1 MSPRLPLG
9 SEREALKIVIVG
21 HVDHGKSTLIG
32 RLLYETDSLPPGKVE
47 ELKAVSARRRMPIE
61 WSFVLDAFQAE
72 RDQAVTIDTT
82 QIWFKTTARDYV
94 IIDAPGHREFLKNMV
109 SGAAAADAA
118 VLVVDAGE
126 GVREQ
131 TRRHAYLLHLLGVRQ
146 VAVAVNKMDLVGY
159 DEARFAQV
167 SRDVGQYLGE
177 IGVTPTFI
185 VPISGRDGD
194 NVAVNRAAPG
204 AADDPAAG
212 TAEKP
217 VAGTSDGA
225 PAMGWYRGP
234 SLLDALERFQSVTR
248 PVDQPLRF
256 AIQDVYKFDQ
266 RRIFAG
272 RIESGILRVGDR
284 LLFSPSNRLARVKSI
299 EVWSSDA
306 ECLEVRAGQSA
317 AITLDEQIFVE
328 RGEVASHE
336 TLPPMLTTVFRATLF
351 WLGHKPLEVDATY
364 KLKLGPREARARVQS
379 IERII
384 DTDTLAGQP
393 GDRVE
398 RNGVGEV
405 VLRCREILALDEYR
419 ALARTGRFVLVDDHD
434 TVAGGVISMEGYPDQ
449 RHAFAVKSQ
458 NLTSVE
464 HRISAAHRTER
475 NGHCGGVL
483 WFTGLSGSGK
493 STLAMAVEQRL
504 FNKGYHVY
512 VLDGDNVRGGLNANL
527 GFSPEDRAEN
537 IRRVGEVAGLFADS
551 GVICITAFISPYRAD
566 RERARAA
573 AKGGFHEIYIQA
585 GLDACERRDPKGLY
599 RKARAGKIADFTGI
613 SAPYEAP
620 NRAELVVDTEAAE
633 IEDSVSQIVD
643 YVERN
648 FARNCRPR

>member
-32 RLLYETDSLPPGKVE
+32 RLLYETGSLPPGKVE
-47 ELKAVSARRRMPIE
+47 ELKAASARRRMAIE

-82 QIWFKTTARDYV
+82 QIWFKTAARDYV

-118 VLVVDAGE
+118 VLVVDAAE

-131 TRRHAYLLHLLGVRQ
+131 TRRHGYLLHLLGVRQ
-146 VAVAVNKMDLVGY
+146 VAVAVSKMDLVDY
-159 DEARFAQV
+159 DEARFAEV
-167 SRDVGQYLGE
+167 SREISHYLGE
-177 IGVTPTFI
+177 IGVVPTFI

-194 NVAVNRAAPG
+194 NVAVNKA
-204 AADDPAAG
+204 AAG
-212 TAEKP
+212 QDTGQDTGKNDLSMA
-217 VAGTSDGA
+217 
-225 PAMGWYRGP
+225 WYDGP
-234 SLLDALERFQSVTR
+234 SLLKALERFQSVTR
-248 PVDQPLRF
+248 SIDQPLRF
-256 AIQDVYKFDQ
+256 PVQDVYKFDQ
-266 RRIFAG
+266 RRIIAG
-272 RIESGILRVGDR
+272 RIESGILRAGDR
-284 LLFSPSNRLARVKSI
+284 LLFSPSNRTARVKAI
-299 EVWSSDA
+299 EVWNGDA
-306 ECLEVRAGQSA
+306 ECLEARAGQSV

-328 RGEVASHE
+328 RGEMASHE
-336 TLPPMLTTVFRATLF
+336 ELPPMLSTVFRATLF
-351 WLGHKPLEVDATY
+351 WLAQEPLEVDRTY
-364 KLKLGPREARARVQS
+364 KLKLGTREARVRVQS
-379 IERII
+379 IERVI
-384 DTDTLAGQP
+384 DTDTLAGNP
-393 GDRVE
+393 ADRVE

-419 ALARTGRFVLVDDHD
+419 DLARTGRFALVDDYD

-449 RHAFAVKSQ
+449 RHAFGVKSE

-464 HRISAAHRTER
+464 HRVTAPHRTER

-551 GVICITAFISPYRAD
+551 GVICISAFISPYRAD
-566 RERARAA
+566 RQRARAA
-573 AKGGFHEIYIQA
+573 TKGGFHEVFIKA
-585 GLDACERRDPKGLY
+585 GLEACERRDPKGLY
-599 RKARAGKIADFTGI
+599 RKARAGEIADFTGI
-613 SAPYEAP
+613 SAPYEP
-620 NRAELVVDTEAAE
+620 PSQAELVVDTESAD
-633 IEDSVSQIVD
+633 IEDSVRQVVD

-648 FARNCRPR
+648 FARHCNPGKA

>member
-9 SEREALKIVIVG
+9 SERVALKIVIVG

-47 ELKAVSARRRMPIE
+47 ELKAISARRGMAIE

-82 QIWFKTTARDYV
+82 QIWFKTAERDYV

-118 VLVVDAGE
+118 ILVVDAAE

-131 TRRHAYLLHLLGVRQ
+131 TRRHGYLLHLLGVRQ
-146 VAVAVNKMDLVGY
+146 VAVAISKMDLVDY
-159 DEARFAQV
+159 DEVRFTEV
-167 SRDVGQYLGE
+167 SREISHYLGE
-177 IGVTPTFI
+177 IGVVPTFI

-194 NVAVNRAAPG
+194 NIAENKA
-204 AADDPAAG
+204 AAG
-212 TAEKP
+212 QDPGKNDVSMA
-217 VAGTSDGA
+217 
-225 PAMGWYRGP
+225 WYEGP
-234 SLLDALERFQSVTR
+234 SLLESLGQFQSVTR

-256 AIQDVYKFDQ
+256 PVQDVYKFDQ
-266 RRIFAG
+266 RRIIAG

-284 LLFSPSNRLARVKSI
+284 LLFSPSNRSARVKSI
-299 EVWSSDA
+299 EVWSSDT
-306 ECLEVRAGQSA
+306 ECLEARAGQSV
-317 AITLDEQIFVE
+317 AITLDEQIFIE
-328 RGEVASHE
+328 RGEMVSHE
-336 TLPPMLTTVFRATLF
+336 ALPPMLSTVFRATLF
-351 WLGHKPLEVDATY
+351 WLAQEPLEVDRTY
-364 KLKLGPREARARVQS
+364 KLKLGTREARVRVQS
-379 IERII
+379 IERVI
-384 DTDTLAGQP
+384 DTDTLAGHP

-419 ALARTGRFVLVDDHD
+419 DLARTGRFALVDDYD

-449 RHAFAVKSQ
+449 RHAFGVKSE

-464 HRISAAHRTER
+464 HRVTAPHRTER
-475 NGHCGGVL
+475 NGHSGGVL

-551 GVICITAFISPYRAD
+551 GVICISAFISPYRAD

-573 AKGGFHEIYIQA
+573 AKVGFHEIFIKA

-599 RKARAGKIADFTGI
+599 RKARAGEIADFTGI

-620 NRAELVVDTEAAE
+620 SKAELVVDTEAAD
-633 IEDSVSQIVD
+633 IEESVRQVVD

-648 FARNCRPR
+648 FARHCNPRKA

>member
-32 RLLYETDSLPPGKVE
+32 RLLYETGSLPPGKVE
-47 ELKAVSARRRMPIE
+47 ELKAVSARRRMAIE

-82 QIWFKTTARDYV
+82 QIWFKTAARDYV

-118 VLVVDAGE
+118 VLVVDAAE

-131 TRRHAYLLHLLGVRQ
+131 TRRHGYLLHLLGVRQ
-146 VAVAVNKMDLVGY
+146 VAVAVSKMDLVDYG
-159 DEARFAQV
+159 EARFAEV
-167 SRDVGQYLGE
+167 SREITHYLGE
-177 IGVTPTFI
+177 IGVVPTFI

-194 NVAVNRAAPG
+194 NVAVNKATTG
-204 AADDPAAG
+204 KDDATMAWY
-212 TAEKP
+212 
-217 VAGTSDGA
+217 DG
-225 PAMGWYRGP
+225 PC
-234 SLLDALERFQSVTR
+234 LLEALERFGSVTR
-248 PVDQPLRF
+248 PVDQPLRLPV
-256 AIQDVYKFDQ
+256 QDVYKFDQ
-266 RRIFAG
+266 RRIVAG

-284 LLFSPSNRLARVKSI
+284 LLFSPSNRTARVKSI

-306 ECLEVRAGQSA
+306 ECLEGRAGQSV
-317 AITLDEQIFVE
+317 AITLDEQVFVE
-328 RGEVASHE
+328 RGEMASHE
-336 TLPPMLTTVFRATLF
+336 ELPPMLSTVFRATLF
-351 WLGHKPLEVDATY
+351 WLAQEPLEVDRTY
-364 KLKLGPREARARVQS
+364 KLKLGTREARVRVQS
-379 IERII
+379 IERVI
-384 DTDTLAGQP
+384 DTDTLAGNP
-393 GDRVE
+393 ADRVE

-419 ALARTGRFVLVDDHD
+419 DLARTGRFALVDEYD
-434 TVAGGVISMEGYPDQ
+434 TVAGGVIFMEGYPDQ
-449 RHAFAVKSQ
+449 RHAFGVKSE

-464 HRISAAHRTER
+464 HRVTAPHRTER

-551 GVICITAFISPYRAD
+551 GVICISAFISPYRAD
-566 RERARAA
+566 RVRARAA
-573 AKGGFHEIYIQA
+573 AKGGFHEIFIKA
-585 GLDACERRDPKGLY
+585 GLEACERRDPKGLY
-599 RKARAGKIADFTGI
+599 RKARAGEIADFTGI
-613 SAPYEAP
+613 SAPYEP
-620 NRAELVVDTEAAE
+620 PSKAELVVDTEAAD
-633 IEDSVSQIVD
+633 IEESVRQVVD
-643 YVERN
+643 YVERK
-648 FARNCRPR
+648 FARHCNPGRA

>member
-9 SEREALKIVIVG
+9 SERVALKIVIVG

-47 ELKAVSARRRMPIE
+47 ELKAISARRRMAIE

-82 QIWFKTTARDYV
+82 QIWFKTAERDYV

-118 VLVVDAGE
+118 ILVVDAAE

-131 TRRHAYLLHLLGVRQ
+131 TRRHGYLLHLLGVRQ
-146 VAVAVNKMDLVGY
+146 VAVAISKMDLVDY
-159 DEARFAQV
+159 DEVRFTEV
-167 SRDVGQYLGE
+167 SREISHYLGE
-177 IGVTPTFI
+177 IGVVPTFI

-194 NVAVNRAAPG
+194 NIAENKA
-204 AADDPAAG
+204 AAG
-212 TAEKP
+212 QDPGKNDVSMA
-217 VAGTSDGA
+217 
-225 PAMGWYRGP
+225 WYEGP
-234 SLLDALERFQSVTR
+234 SLLESLGQFQSVTR

-256 AIQDVYKFDQ
+256 PVQDVYKFDQ
-266 RRIFAG
+266 RRIIAG

-284 LLFSPSNRLARVKSI
+284 LLFSPSNRSARVKSI
-299 EVWSSDA
+299 EVWSSDT
-306 ECLEVRAGQSA
+306 ECLEARAGQSV
-317 AITLDEQIFVE
+317 AITLDEQIFIE
-328 RGEVASHE
+328 RGEMVSHE
-336 TLPPMLTTVFRATLF
+336 ALPPMLSTVFRATLF
-351 WLGHKPLEVDATY
+351 WLAQEPLEVDRTY
-364 KLKLGPREARARVQS
+364 KLKLGTREARVRVQS
-379 IERII
+379 IERVI
-384 DTDTLAGQP
+384 DTDTLAGHP

-419 ALARTGRFVLVDDHD
+419 DLARTGRFALVDDYD

-449 RHAFAVKSQ
+449 RHAFGVKSE

-464 HRISAAHRTER
+464 HRVTAPHRTER
-475 NGHCGGVL
+475 NGHSGGVL

-551 GVICITAFISPYRAD
+551 GVICISAFISPYRAD

-573 AKGGFHEIYIQA
+573 AKVGFHEIFIKA
-585 GLDACERRDPKGLY
+585 GLEACERRDPKGLY
-599 RKARAGKIADFTGI
+599 RKARAGEIADFTGI
-613 SAPYEAP
+613 SAPYEP
-620 NRAELVVDTEAAE
+620 PSKAELVVDTEAAD
-633 IEDSVSQIVD
+633 IEESVRQVVD

-648 FARNCRPR
+648 FARHCNPRKA

>member
-32 RLLYETDSLPPGKVE
+32 RLLYETGSLPPGKVE
-47 ELKAVSARRRMPIE
+47 ELKAASARRRMAIE

-82 QIWFKTTARDYV
+82 QIWFKTAARDYV

-118 VLVVDAGE
+118 VLVVDAAE

-131 TRRHAYLLHLLGVRQ
+131 TRRHGYLLHLLGVRQ
-146 VAVAVNKMDLVGY
+146 VAVAVSKMDLVDY
-159 DEARFAQV
+159 DEARFAEV
-167 SRDVGQYLGE
+167 SREISHYLGE
-177 IGVTPTFI
+177 IGVVPTFI

-194 NVAVNRAAPG
+194 NVAVNKA
-204 AADDPAAG
+204 AAG
-212 TAEKP
+212 QDTGQDTGKNDLSMA
-217 VAGTSDGA
+217 
-225 PAMGWYRGP
+225 WYDGP
-234 SLLDALERFQSVTR
+234 SLLKALERFQSVTR
-248 PVDQPLRF
+248 SIDQPLRF
-256 AIQDVYKFDQ
+256 PVQDVYKFDQ
-266 RRIFAG
+266 RRIIAG
-272 RIESGILRVGDR
+272 RIESGILRAGDR
-284 LLFSPSNRLARVKSI
+284 LLFSPSNRTARVKAI
-299 EVWSSDA
+299 EVWNGDA
-306 ECLEVRAGQSA
+306 ECLEARAGQSV

-328 RGEVASHE
+328 RGEMASHE
-336 TLPPMLTTVFRATLF
+336 ELPPMLSTVFRATLF
-351 WLGHKPLEVDATY
+351 WLAQEPLEVDRTY
-364 KLKLGPREARARVQS
+364 KLKLGTREARVRVQS
-379 IERII
+379 IERVI
-384 DTDTLAGQP
+384 DTDTLAGNP
-393 GDRVE
+393 ADRVE

-419 ALARTGRFVLVDDHD
+419 DLARTGRFALVDDYD

-449 RHAFAVKSQ
+449 RHAFGVKSE

-464 HRISAAHRTER
+464 HRVTAPHRTER

-551 GVICITAFISPYRAD
+551 GVICISAFISPYRAD

-573 AKGGFHEIYIQA
+573 AKVGFHEIFIKA

-599 RKARAGKIADFTGI
+599 RKARAGEIADFTGI
-613 SAPYEAP
+613 SAPYEP
-620 NRAELVVDTEAAE
+620 PSKAELVVDTEAAD
-633 IEDSVSQIVD
+633 IEDSVRQVVD

-648 FARNCRPR
+648 FARHCNPSKA

>member
-32 RLLYETDSLPPGKVE
+32 RLLYETGSLPPGKVE
-47 ELKAVSARRRMPIE
+47 ELKAVSARRRMAIE

-82 QIWFKTTARDYV
+82 QIWFKTAERDYV

-118 VLVVDAGE
+118 VLVVDAAE

-131 TRRHAYLLHLLGVRQ
+131 TRRHGYLLHLLGVRQ
-146 VAVAVNKMDLVGY
+146 VAVAVSKMDLVGY
-159 DEARFAQV
+159 DEERFSEV
-167 SRDVGQYLGE
+167 SREISHYLGE
-177 IGVTPTFI
+177 IGVVPTFI

-194 NVAVNRAAPG
+194 NVAENKAA
-204 AADDPAAG
+204 
-212 TAEKP
+212 TAQGE
-217 VAGTSDGA
+217 GSQ
-225 PAMGWYRGP
+225 AMAWYKGP
-234 SLLDALERFQSVTR
+234 SLLEALARFQTVTR
-248 PVDQPLRF
+248 PIDQPLRF
-256 AIQDVYKFDQ
+256 PIQDVYKFDQ
-266 RRIFAG
+266 RRVLAG

-284 LLFSPSNRLARVKSI
+284 LLFSPSNRTARVRSI
-299 EVWSSDA
+299 EVWNSDT

-328 RGEVASHE
+328 RGEMASHE
-336 TLPPMLTTVFRATLF
+336 ALPPMLSTVFRATLF
-351 WLGHKPLEVDATY
+351 WLGQKPLVVDGAY
-364 KLKLGPREARARVQS
+364 KLKLGTREARVRVQS

-384 DTDTLAGQP
+384 DTDTLAGRP

-405 VLRCREILALDEYR
+405 VLRCREVMALDEYR
-419 ALARTGRFVLVDDHD
+419 DLARTGRFVVVDDYD

-449 RHAFAVKSQ
+449 RHAFGVKSQ

-464 HRISAAHRTER
+464 HRVTASLRTGR
-475 NGHCGGVL
+475 NGHRGGVL

-493 STLAMAVEQRL
+493 STLAMAVEQHL

-537 IRRVGEVAGLFADS
+537 IRRVGEVAALFADS
-551 GVICITAFISPYRAD
+551 GVICISAFISPYRAD
-566 RERARAA
+566 RDRARAA
-573 AKGGFHEIYIQA
+573 AKSNFHEVFIKA

-613 SAPYEAP
+613 SAPYEP
-620 NRAELVVDTEAAE
+620 PSRAELVVDTETAS
-633 IEDSVSQIVD
+633 IDDSVRQIID
-643 YVERN
+643 YIERN
-648 FARNCRPR
+648 FAHSCNPRKT

>member
-32 RLLYETDSLPPGKVE
+32 RLLYETGSLPPEKVE
-47 ELKAVSARRRMPIE
+47 ELKAVSARRRMAIE
-61 WSFVLDAFQAE
+61 WSFVLDALQAE

-82 QIWFKTTARDYV
+82 QIWFKTAKRDYV

-118 VLVVDAGE
+118 VLVVDAAE

-131 TRRHAYLLHLLGVRQ
+131 TRRHGYLLHLLGVRQ
-146 VAVAVNKMDLVGY
+146 VAVAVSKMDLVNY
-159 DEARFAQV
+159 DEARFAEV
-167 SRDVGQYLGE
+167 SRDITHYLGE
-177 IGVTPTFI
+177 IGVQPTYV

-194 NVAVNRAAPG
+194 NIAVS
-204 AADDPAAG
+204 PA
-212 TAEKP
+212 
-217 VAGTSDGA
+217 VAGGGDGPMA
-225 PAMGWYRGP
+225 WYDGP
-234 SLLDALERFQSVTR
+234 SLLEALERFQSVTR
-248 PVDQPLRF
+248 PIDQPLRMP
-256 AIQDVYKFDQ
+256 IQDVYKFDR
-266 RRIFAG
+266 RRIIAG

-284 LLFSPSNRLARVKSI
+284 LLFSPSNRSARVKSI
-299 EVWSSDA
+299 EVWNGDA
-306 ECLEVRAGQSA
+306 ECLEARAGQSVA
-317 AITLDEQIFVE
+317 LTLDEQIFVE
-328 RGEVASHE
+328 RGEVASHV
-336 TLPPMLTTVFRATLF
+336 TLPPLLTTVFRATLF
-351 WLGHKPLEVDATY
+351 WLAQEPLEVDRTY
-364 KLKLGPREARARVQS
+364 KLKLGTREARVRVQS
-379 IERII
+379 IERVI
-384 DTDTLAGQP
+384 DTDTLAGNP
-393 GDRVE
+393 GRRVE

-419 ALARTGRFVLVDDHD
+419 DLARTGRFALVDGYD
-434 TVAGGVISMEGYPDQ
+434 TVAGGVVSMEGYPDQ
-449 RHAFAVKSQ
+449 RHAFEVKSD
-458 NLTSVE
+458 NLTSVD
-464 HRISAAHRTER
+464 HRVTASHRTER

-551 GVICITAFISPYRAD
+551 GVICISAFISPYRAD

-573 AKGGFHEIYIQA
+573 AKGGFHEVYIKA
-585 GLDACERRDPKGLY
+585 GLAACERRDPKGLY
-599 RKARAGKIADFTGI
+599 RKARAGEIADFTGI
-613 SAPYEAP
+613 SAPYEP
-620 NRAELVVDTEAAE
+620 PSRAELVVDTEAADV
-633 IEDSVSQIVD
+633 EDSVRQIVD

-648 FARNCRPR
+648 FARHCNPGKA

>member
-47 ELKAVSARRRMPIE
+47 ELKAVSARRRMAIE

-82 QIWFKTTARDYV
+82 QIWFKTAARDYV

-118 VLVVDAGE
+118 VLVVDAAE

-131 TRRHAYLLHLLGVRQ
+131 TRRHGYLLHLLGVRQ
-146 VAVAVNKMDLVGY
+146 VAVAVSKMDLVGY
-159 DEARFAQV
+159 DQRRFNEVAR
-167 SRDVGQYLGE
+167 DITHYLGE
-177 IGVTPTFI
+177 IGVVPTFI

-194 NVAVNRAAPG
+194 NVAVNRAATPG
-204 AADDPAAG
+204 
-212 TAEKP
+212 E
-217 VAGTSDGA
+217 A
-225 PAMGWYRGP
+225 PSAMAWYDGP
-234 SLLDALERFQSVTR
+234 SLLEALERFQTVTR
-248 PVDQPLRF
+248 PVDQPLRLP
-256 AIQDVYKFDQ
+256 IQDVYKFDQ
-266 RRIFAG
+266 RRILAG

-284 LLFSPSNRLARVKSI
+284 LLFSPSNRTARVKSI
-299 EVWSSDA
+299 EVWNGDA
-306 ECLEVRAGQSA
+306 ECLEARAGQSV

-328 RGEVASHE
+328 RGEMVSHE
-336 TLPPMLTTVFRATLF
+336 TKPPLLSTVFRTTLF
-351 WLGHKPLEVDATY
+351 WLGHKPLEVDASY
-364 KLKLGPREARARVQS
+364 KLKLGTRDARVRVQS
-379 IERII
+379 IERVI
-384 DTDTLAGQP
+384 DTDTLAGRP
-393 GDRVE
+393 ADRVE

-405 VLRCREILALDEYR
+405 VMRCREILALDEYR
-419 ALARTGRFVLVDDHD
+419 DLARTGRFVVVDDYD

-449 RHAFAVKSQ
+449 RYAFGVKSQ

-464 HRISAAHRTER
+464 HRISADHRTER

-573 AKGGFHEIYIQA
+573 AKVGFHEIFIQA

-613 SAPYEAP
+613 SAPYEP
-620 NRAELVVDTEAAE
+620 PSRAELVVDTETASV
-633 IEDSVSQIVD
+633 EDSVREIVE

-648 FARNCRPR
+648 FARNCAPR

>member
-1 MSPRLPLG
+1 LPLG

-32 RLLYETDSLPPGKVE
+32 RLLYETGSLPPGKVE
-47 ELKAVSARRRMPIE
+47 ELKAISARRRMAIE

-82 QIWFKTTARDYV
+82 QIWFKTAERDYV

-118 VLVVDAGE
+118 ILVVDAAE

-146 VAVAVNKMDLVGY
+146 VAVAVSKMDLVDY
-159 DEARFAQV
+159 DEVRFTEV
-167 SRDVGQYLGE
+167 SREISHYLGE
-177 IGVTPTFI
+177 IGVVPTFI

-194 NVAVNRAAPG
+194 NIAENKA
-204 AADDPAAG
+204 AAG
-212 TAEKP
+212 Q
-217 VAGTSDGA
+217 DGA
-225 PAMGWYRGP
+225 SMAWYEGP
-234 SLLDALERFQSVTR
+234 SLLESLERFQSVTR
-248 PVDQPLRF
+248 PIDQPLRF
-256 AIQDVYKFDQ
+256 PVQDVYKFDQ
-266 RRIFAG
+266 RRIIAG

-284 LLFSPSNRLARVKSI
+284 LLFSPSNRTARVKSI

-306 ECLEVRAGQSA
+306 ECLEARAGQSV
-317 AITLDEQIFVE
+317 AITLDEQIFIE
-328 RGEVASHE
+328 RGEMVSHE
-336 TLPPMLTTVFRATLF
+336 ALPPMLSTVFRATLF
-351 WLGHKPLEVDATY
+351 WLAQEPLEVDRTY
-364 KLKLGPREARARVQS
+364 KLKLGTREARVRVQS
-379 IERII
+379 IERVI
-384 DTDTLAGQP
+384 DTDTLAGHP

-405 VLRCREILALDEYR
+405 VMRCREILAIDEYR
-419 ALARTGRFVLVDDHD
+419 DLARTGRFALVDDYD

-449 RHAFAVKSQ
+449 RNAFGVKSE

-464 HRISAAHRTER
+464 HRVTAPHRTER

-551 GVICITAFISPYRAD
+551 GVICISAFISPYRAD

-573 AKGGFHEIYIQA
+573 AKVGFHEVFIKA

-599 RKARAGKIADFTGI
+599 RKARAGEIADFTGI
-613 SAPYEAP
+613 SAPYEP
-620 NRAELVVDTEAAE
+620 PSKAELVVDTEEAD
-633 IEDSVSQIVD
+633 IEESVRQVVD

-648 FARNCRPR
+648 FARHCNPRKA

>member
-32 RLLYETDSLPPGKVE
+32 RLLYETGSLPPGKVD
-47 ELKAVSARRRMPIE
+47 ELKAVSARRRMAIE
-61 WSFVLDAFQAE
+61 WSFVLDALQAE

-82 QIWFKTTARDYV
+82 QIWFKTAARDYV

-118 VLVVDAGE
+118 VLVVDAAE

-131 TRRHAYLLHLLGVRQ
+131 TRRHGYLLHLLGVRQ
-146 VAVAVNKMDLVGY
+146 VAVAVSKMDLVGY
-159 DEARFAQV
+159 DEARFAEV
-167 SRDVGQYLGE
+167 SRDITHYLGE
-177 IGVTPTFI
+177 IGVIPTFI

-194 NVAVNRAAPG
+194 NIAVNKA
-204 AADDPAAG
+204 AAG
-212 TAEKP
+212 QD
-217 VAGTSDGA
+217 SDQRDGPMA
-225 PAMGWYRGP
+225 WYDGP
-234 SLLDALERFQSVTR
+234 SLLEALERFQSVTR

-256 AIQDVYKFDQ
+256 PVQDVYKFDR
-266 RRIFAG
+266 RRIVAG

-284 LLFSPSNRLARVKSI
+284 LLFSPSNRTARVKSI
-299 EVWSSDA
+299 EIWNGDA
-306 ECLEVRAGQSA
+306 ECLGARAGQSV

-328 RGEVASHE
+328 RGEMASHE
-336 TLPPMLTTVFRATLF
+336 ELPPLLTTVFRATVF
-351 WLGHKPLEVDATY
+351 WLAPEPLEVDKTY
-364 KLKLGPREARARVQS
+364 KLKLGTREARVRVQS
-379 IERII
+379 IERVI
-384 DTDTLAGQP
+384 DTDTLAGNP
-393 GDRVE
+393 GQRVE

-419 ALARTGRFVLVDDHD
+419 DLARTGRFALVDDYD
-434 TVAGGVISMEGYPDQ
+434 TVAGGVVSMEGYPDQ
-449 RHAFAVKSQ
+449 RHAFEVKSG
-458 NLTSVE
+458 NLTSVD
-464 HRISAAHRTER
+464 HRVTAAHRTER

-504 FNKGYHVY
+504 FNKGYHIY

-551 GVICITAFISPYRAD
+551 GVICISAFISPYRAD

-573 AKGGFHEIYIQA
+573 AKGGFHEVYIKA
-585 GLDACERRDPKGLY
+585 GLAACERRDPKGLY
-599 RKARAGKIADFTGI
+599 RKARAGEIADFTGI
-613 SAPYEAP
+613 SAPYEP
-620 NRAELVVDTEAAE
+620 PSRAELVVDTEAAD
-633 IEDSVSQIVD
+633 IEESVGRIVD

-648 FARNCRPR
+648 FARRCNPGKA